1 MIRLALLSYWHVHA
15 KDYFKD
21 AAEHPDTEVIAIWD
35 ELPERGKEKAQELG
49 LEFVENLDT
58 LLKRSAIDGVIV
70 TTPTSM
76 HPQVMIA
83 AAKAGKHIFTEKVIA
98 ATLKDTLAIT
108 KAVQENGVKLV
119 VSLPRFYW
127 GYVRTISKLLEQGA
141 LGKLTQ
147 ARVRL
152 SHNGA
157 VAGWLPEHFYS
168 PEEAQGGA
176 MIDLGCHPMYLTRLF
191 LGMPERVSATY
202 GYVTGRK
209 VEDNAVVTLG
219 YDNGAI
225 GVVEAGFVN
234 THSPFT
240 IEVHGTEGTL
250 LYGAPEAKLLLRKK
264 EDKSWQEVS
273 VEADQPKAF
282 WQWVTLIQNK
292 SSQNNTL
299 ATENIALATDLSA
312 LMEAANL
319 SAKTG
324 QVVEVSKLAVK

>member
-1 MIRLALLSYWHVHA
+1 
-15 KDYFKD
+15 
-21 AAEHPDTEVIAIWD
+21 
-35 ELPERGKEKAQELG
+35 
-49 LEFVENLDT
+49 
-58 LLKRSAIDGVIV
+58 
-70 TTPTSM
+70 
-76 HPQVMIA
+76 
-83 AAKAGKHIFTEKVIA
+83 
-98 ATLKDTLAIT
+98 
-108 KAVQENGVKLV
+108 
-119 VSLPRFYW
+119 
-127 GYVRTISKLLEQGA
+127 
-141 LGKLTQ
+141 
-147 ARVRL
+147 
-152 SHNGA
+152 
-157 VAGWLPEHFYS
+157 
-168 PEEAQGGA
+168 
-176 MIDLGCHPMYLTRLF
+176 
-191 LGMPERVSATY
+191 VSATY